1 MRGQDLA
8 GQWTLTSSFIP
19 PLFLRPGD
27 PGATSGTGL
36 LLGESGCSCGHSSK
50 SVVDLIFLS
59 YDRSVNIS
67 GWTGGSS
74 LLSLGLTVGQAMAVT
89 VVGNLLVS
97 AAVVG
102 TGMIGAKWCVSFLSF
117 LSHPFILIT
126 CLLLLLQQA
135 YWFPCLPAMRLGNE
149 ACLVPSLQCV
159 LAFES
164 VRENRPTDIAPPIST
179 DRIILSF
186 TWCALGASFNDQE
199 SSRVQPD

>member
-1 MRGQDLA
+1 MDVD
-8 GQWTLTSSFIP
+8 
-19 PLFLRPGD
+19 FLLHSASLLRLGD
-27 PGATSGTGL
+27 PGVTSVTGS
-36 LLGESGCSCGHSSK
+36 LLGESGCSGGHHSE
-50 SVVDLIFLS
+50 SVVDLVFLS

-89 VVGNLLVS
+89 VVGNLLVA

-102 TGMIGAKWCVSFLSF
+102 TGIIGAKWCVSLLSS
-117 LSHPFILIT
+117 LSHLFILTI
-126 CLLLLLQQA
+126 CLLMLPQQA

-149 ACLVPSLQCV
+149 ARLVPSLQCG

-164 VRENRPTDIAPPIST
+164 VRENRSTDVAPSIST

-186 TWCALGASFNDQE
+186 TW
-199 SSRVQPD
+199 